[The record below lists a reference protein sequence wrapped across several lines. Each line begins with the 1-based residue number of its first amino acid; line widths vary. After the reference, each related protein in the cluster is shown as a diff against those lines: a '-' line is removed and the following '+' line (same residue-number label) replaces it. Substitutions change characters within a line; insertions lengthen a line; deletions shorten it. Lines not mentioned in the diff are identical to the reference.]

1 MISAPTDWTD
11 CDEGR
16 HTGKSWPLLKYS
28 SFCTKDT
35 ISNLEQGSSV
45 LTFRTAMSWTNLR
58 EHKSQNSLCLSPPV
72 NPQSTWT
79 NTHGR
84 VPGLIVDKIWL
95 CLDMIFVWSSHHH
108 SSSPHY
114 SRHQSLW
121 EGPGFQIGWISRK
134 VSRGG
139 VIFNPKIFVA
149 DIGNFNQ
156 RFLTMKLT
164 QNSNFRV
171 QGMFFSTIVL
181 RKVKTRRF

>member
-95 CLDMIFVWSSHHH
+95 CLDIIFVWSSHHH
-108 SSSPHY
+108 SSSPHN
-114 SRHQSLW
+114 SHHQSLW
-121 EGPGFQIGWISRK
+121 EGPGFQIGWIFRK

-139 VIFNPKIFVA
+139 SFSIQKFLLQILGTLISAFWPWNWHKIVI
-149 DIGNFNQ
+149 
-156 RFLTMKLT
+156 
-164 QNSNFRV
+164 
-171 QGMFFSTIVL
+171 
-181 RKVKTRRF
+181 